1 MTTRDR
7 LVIMIVAGLVAVG
20 AIWMLVIQP
29 KRDESNALAGQV
41 AAAQKQ
47 LDTARSLTATA
58 AADRAAFASNYEAVA
73 KLGEAVPSDDNTP
86 SLLYQL
92 QDAAH
97 RAGVSFE
104 SLVLNAASSTSTPAS
119 TTSSSNT
126 SSSAT
131 GSSTSQAVTATL
143 PPGAAVGPAGLP
155 TVPFTFT
162 FRGNFFHLANFFDRL
177 ERFVVATN
185 RSVSVSGRLM
195 SLNAISIAPASSG
208 FPQMTATISATTYL
222 VPADQGLTGG
232 ATSAGPAGSGGGQ
245 TVAGSPSSP
254 AVTAAITPGA
264 APR

>member
-1 MTTRDR
+1 MTSRDR
-7 LVIMIVAGLVAVG
+7 LVIMIVAGVVAVG

-29 KRDESNALAGQV
+29 KRDQSNALAGQV

-47 LDTARSLTATA
+47 LDTARTLTATA
-58 AADRAAFASNYEAVA
+58 EADRAAFASNYEAVA

-86 SLLYQL
+86 SLVYQL

-97 RAGVSFE
+97 RAGVSFQ
-104 SLVLNAASSTSTPAS
+104 SLVLNSWSSTSTPAP
-119 TTSSSNT
+119 T
-126 SSSAT
+126 T

-143 PPGAAVGPAGLP
+143 PPGAAVGSAGLP
-155 TVPFTFT
+155 TLPFTFI

-195 SLNAISIAPASSG
+195 SLNAISLAPASSG

-232 ATSAGPAGSGGGQ
+232 ATSAGPAGGSGGGK

-264 APR
+264 AAR